1 MSYYDNDYIFYQ
13 LQCNPVYLGYKKG
26 YLFCMKN
33 IHKEILLQK
42 LIEQAE
48 TELKLIAQAAQNTY
62 DIATHEE
69 NKPENEYDT
78 RGLEASYL
86 ASAQAERVNEM
97 KDVIIIWKSLK
108 VKSFTKTDVI
118 ALTALV
124 ECEIDGKS
132 HEVFILPKGG
142 GEKMRFEGHT
152 LHVVTPE
159 SPLGEALIGLKV
171 GDVAY
176 LNAGGQEKEYEIID
190 VR

>member
-1 MSYYDNDYIFYQ
+1 
-13 LQCNPVYLGYKKG
+13 
-26 YLFCMKN
+26 MKN
-33 IHKEILLQK
+33 IHKDILLQK

-48 TELKLIAQAAQNTY
+48 AELKLIAQAAQNTY
-62 DIATHEE
+62 EIATHEE

-86 ASAQAERVNEM
+86 AGAQAERVNEM

-108 VKSFTKTDVI
+108 IKPFSKTDVI

-124 ECEIDGKS
+124 ECQIDGKS

-142 GEKMRFEGHT
+142 GEKIQFEGHT

-171 GDVAY
+171 GDIAY
-176 LNAGGQEKEYEIID
+176 LNVGGHEKEYEIMD